1 MIHPQ
6 LAPEWLVARA
16 NGLAARADRLG
27 PLPPFLARAQALLA
41 TRIARV
47 PSAPPSALAAL
58 AINRGLWQRLPAEL
72 RQGLAGRVIALEV
85 TDLGWRVRLCAGPQG
100 FVAAGDQAAAA
111 LRIASRASGW
121 WRLARGLEDP
131 DRLFFDRVLMMEG
144 DTELGLLLKN
154 SLDALGPLWP
164 VAPTPGHAR

>member
-1 MIHPQ
+1 MSP
-6 LAPEWLVARA
+6 RT
-16 NGLAARADRLG
+16 
-27 PLPPFLARAQALLA
+27 LPPPLARAQALLA
-41 TRIARV
+41 SRLARL

-58 AINRGLWQRLPAEL
+58 ALNRGLWPRFPAEL

-85 TDLGWRVRLCAGPQG
+85 SDLGWRLRLSADARG
-100 FVAAGDQAAAA
+100 FAAAGDRKAVD
-111 LRIASRASGW
+111 LRIAARASGW
-121 WRLARGLEDP
+121 WRLARGLDDP

-164 VAPTPGHAR
+164 VGPAAGG